1 MNVSRPVALA
11 MNTLNILAPVLLLVA
26 VVIAAIARFGN
37 GSPELNRLL
46 TEYAM
51 ILTAISIVL
60 RITWGTCLRL
70 IRKRSK

>member
-1 MNVSRPVALA
+1 
-11 MNTLNILAPVLLLVA
+11 MNTLNILAPVLLLAA

-37 GSPELNRLL
+37 GSNEINRLL

-51 ILTAISIVL
+51 ILTVISIFI